1 MVLDIFLGFIQ
12 DQIKVLSAEEKV
24 ACNSVTIAKASLE
37 VFKNELEEWLSDTF
51 HTLNNLRLQK
61 SNIASAL
68 KRNQSEKKNDLPV
81 TTEIENILL
90 QYNISAAAYHGGKLN
105 GVDCQELIC
114 LSKPIKLHPKDETR
128 WKMMWNTSTN

>member
-1 MVLDIFLGFIQ
+1 MNWKSGLFY
-12 DQIKVLSAEEKV
+12 
-24 ACNSVTIAKASLE
+24 
-37 VFKNELEEWLSDTF
+37 
-51 HTLNNLRLQK
+51 TLNNLWLQK

-68 KRNQSEKKNDLPV
+68 KRNQSEKKIDLPV

-114 LSKPIKLHPKDETR
+114 LSKLIKLHPKDETC